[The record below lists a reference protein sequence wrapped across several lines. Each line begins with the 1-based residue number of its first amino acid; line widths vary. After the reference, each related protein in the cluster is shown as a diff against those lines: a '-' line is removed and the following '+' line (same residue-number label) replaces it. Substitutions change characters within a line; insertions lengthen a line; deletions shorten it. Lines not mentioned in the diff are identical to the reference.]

1 MVIQEAGMKS
11 FILAAITVLG
21 AITAISVEARDTRHM
36 FSLSEALENEA
47 AKNKLDK
54 NIRFYFGKQKHPAIA
69 KNFGEVMTNKKTNAF
84 NKTDKRACEW
94 AFLSA
99 MLSFQDRAIRE
110 GGNAIVNIRS
120 FYKRNEIS
128 SETEYEC
135 GAGGIMAG
143 VTFKGDVVK
152 LAK

>member
-1 MVIQEAGMKS
+1 MKA
-11 FILAAITVLG
+11 ILLAVSAALFLVTSSGLQ
-21 AITAISVEARDTRHM
+21 ARDDRNM
-36 FSLSEALENEA
+36 YSLDDAL
-47 AKNKLDK
+47 KNDDAMSKLDPG
-54 NIRFYFGKQKHPAIA
+54 IGLYFGKKSHPAIV

-99 MLSFQDRAIRE
+99 MISLQDRAVRE

-120 FYKRNEIS
+120 YYKRHEVT

-135 GAGGIMAG
+135 GSGKIIAG
-143 VTFKGDVVK
+143 VTFKGEVVK

>member
-1 MVIQEAGMKS
+1 MKT
-11 FILAAITVLG
+11 ILLAVSTVLLLVAG
-21 AITAISVEARDTRHM
+21 GSLQARDDRNL
-36 FSLSEALENEA
+36 FSLDDAL
-47 AKNKLDK
+47 KNDDAMSKLNPD
-54 NIRFYFGKQKHPAIA
+54 IGLYFGKKSHPAIV

-99 MLSFQDRAIRE
+99 MISLQDRAVRE
-110 GGNAIVNIRS
+110 GGNAIVNIHS
-120 FYKRNEIS
+120 YYKRHKMT

-135 GAGGIMAG
+135 GNGKIIAG
-143 VTFKGDVVK
+143 VTFKGEVVK

>member
-1 MVIQEAGMKS
+1 MKN
-11 FILAAITVLG
+11 FVLAAIATLCTM
-21 AITAISVEARDTRHM
+21 TAISVEARDTRNM
-36 FSLSEALENEA
+36 FVLSEALETEG
-47 AKNKLDK
+47 AKSKLDS
-54 NIRFYFGKQKHPAIA
+54 NIRFYFGKQSHPAIE

-99 MLSFQDRAIRE
+99 MISFQDRVIRE

-152 LAK
+152 LGK

>member
-1 MVIQEAGMKS
+1 MKS
-11 FILAAITVLG
+11 FILAAVTVLC
-21 AITAISVEARDTRHM
+21 AITAISVEARDTRNM
-36 FSLSEALENEA
+36 FPLSEALETED
-47 AKNKLDK
+47 AKSKLDK
-54 NIRFYFGKQKHPAIA
+54 NIRFFFGKQNHPAIA

-99 MLSFQDRAIRE
+99 MLSFKDRAIRD

-120 FYKRNEIS
+120 FYKKNEIS

-143 VTFKGDVVK
+143 VTFKGDIVK

>member
-1 MVIQEAGMKS
+1 MKS
-11 FILAAITVLG
+11 FILATITLLCT
-21 AITAISVEARDTRHM
+21 INSISVEARDTRNM
-36 FSLSEALENEA
+36 FSVSEALENEK
-47 AKNKLDK
+47 AKDRLDP
-54 NIRFYFGKQKHPAIA
+54 NIRLYFGKQRHPPVA

-84 NKTDKRACEW
+84 NKTDKAACEW

-99 MLSFQDRAIRE
+99 MLSFQNRAVRE
-110 GGNAIVNIRS
+110 GGNAVVNIRS

-143 VTFKGDVVK
+143 VTFKGEVVK

>member
-1 MVIQEAGMKS
+1 MKS
-11 FILAAITVLG
+11 YILAAMSALFMV
-21 AITAISVEARDTRHM
+21 TAISVEARDTRNM

-47 AKNKLDK
+47 AKSKLDQ
-54 NIRFYFGKQKHPAIA
+54 NIRFYFGKQSHPAIA

-99 MLSFQDRAIRE
+99 MISFQDRAIRE

-120 FYKRNEIS
+120 FYKRNEVS

-135 GAGGIMAG
+135 GAGGVIAG
-143 VTFKGDVVK
+143 VTFKGEVVK
-152 LAK
+152 LAN